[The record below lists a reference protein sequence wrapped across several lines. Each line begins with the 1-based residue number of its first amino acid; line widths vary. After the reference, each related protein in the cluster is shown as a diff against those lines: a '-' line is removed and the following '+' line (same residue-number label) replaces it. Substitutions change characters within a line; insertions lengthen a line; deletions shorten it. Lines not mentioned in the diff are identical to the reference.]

1 MRRPWPI
8 REPMHVK
15 TFAPYPFVLVMLPAL
30 LWLPVNKAAAQ
41 DSLRTP
47 QNVQEVAAGY
57 DTLMRQ
63 YAQLRR
69 VAEAGVVGGDQDGL
83 QRIEIDGL
91 VVDETQTRL
100 GGDFYAL
107 FHASWIAPE
116 GAVNFTIVVREQ
128 PLPNIGTRILVH
140 VKTFAPYPFVL
151 VMLAVLLWLPV
162 NKAAAQDS
170 LRTPQNVQE
179 VAAGYDTLM
188 RQYAQLRRVAEA
200 GVVGGDQDGLQRIE
214 IDGLVVDETQ
224 TRLGGDFYALF
235 HASWIAPEGAVNFTI
250 VVREQPLPNIGTRIL
265 VHVNDE
271 VAFQTQLQP
280 REEMV
285 EAAAQQGLFY
295 THRFV
300 QGLSAREEYVY

>member
-47 QNVQEVAAGY
+47 QNVQEVA
-57 DTLMRQ
+57 
-63 YAQLRR
+63 
-69 VAEAGVVGGDQDGL
+69 V
-83 QRIEIDGL
+83 
-91 VVDETQTRL
+91 
-100 GGDFYAL
+100 
-107 FHASWIAPE
+107 
-116 GAVNFTIVVREQ
+116 
-128 PLPNIGTRILVH
+128 
-140 VKTFAPYPFVL
+140 
-151 VMLAVLLWLPV
+151 
-162 NKAAAQDS
+162 
-170 LRTPQNVQE
+170 
-179 VAAGYDTLM
+179 GYDTLM

-300 QGLSAREEYVY
+300 QGLSAREEYDY